1 MEQPIVIE
9 NSETLKKII
18 STVGFGNRFDK
29 EIDDALA
36 AGKKEIRP
44 FTSEVIENRRMDF
57 EPEIKIKDTKG
68 YFNGFKGTLHNED
81 GTTVEQWFKASD
93 RININE
99 AFILM
104 MDQKH
109 PRAIL
114 KTYYDE
120 KGDKYNQWL
129 QLDFTQKTESGNYLT
144 KRHKD
149 FDQVSK
155 LSDYDFVGLSSVK
168 QRATAAALMSEG
180 RQIEVTPVNQAKHKS
195 INIIANPER
204 NTYTFL
210 DVEGKPLSHDQFR
223 TEEARQRIQQEK
235 NNMPSSV
242 SFVKD
247 GGSPTPDESSQE
259 NSNQVK
265 KKNNPEPAEQLR
277 SNKKQRIVQESEPR
291 KSKSI

>member
-18 STVGFGNRFDK
+18 SAVGFGNRFDK

-104 MDQKH
+104 VDQKH

-180 RQIEVTPVNQAKHKS
+180 RQIEVTPVNQTKHKS

-223 TEEARQRIQQEK
+223 TEEARQRIQQGK
-235 NNMPSSV
+235 NNMPSTV

-247 GGSPTPDESSQE
+247 GESPTPPISSQE
-259 NSNQVK
+259 NADPV
-265 KKNNPEPAEQLR
+265 KKNNSPEHADAVK
-277 SNKKQRIVQESEPR
+277 SNRRQRIVQDSEPKKGMSR
-291 KSKSI
+291 